1 MFFNILKK
9 KRPQIR
15 KQENKKEVT
24 LQLNLVLF
32 YGQARSKSSLS
43 KVSIVLLSSH
53 FLSCIVLFL
62 SGLNKLL

>member
-32 YGQARSKSSLS
+32 YGQARS
-43 KVSIVLLSSH
+43 
-53 FLSCIVLFL
+53 FQWY
-62 SGLNKLL
+62 NKLFGEYS